1 MPSSESWLSGED
13 IRVFAKCD
21 QLTLNQAKFNVF
33 ADDLAGDPVH
43 VTHWNRTCVMEVALL
58 DDWNTVAAESA
69 KYSEAHH
76 VKKEEEVD
84 DASLLLGD
92 HQHTAID
99 VDGDTSGPPAHWW
112 QSDDECGILELDS
125 SGHEGSEFQPEDSP
139 ASELV
144 DDDVRLKISHFEPPT
159 GYGWGVMY
167 NVRIRV
173 VHLTFLYMLNLA
185 HQQRTL
191 RSCLRFPCELRSG

>member
-1 MPSSESWLSGED
+1 MWTETSSSHFLNADPNTPHAPFMPSSESWLSGED

-139 ASELV
+139 RRSSWTMTYASKSVTSNLPQATGGG
-144 DDDVRLKISHFEPPT
+144 SCTTAHF
-159 GYGWGVMY
+159 GV
-167 NVRIRV
+167 
-173 VHLTFLYMLNLA
+173 A
-185 HQQRTL
+185 
-191 RSCLRFPCELRSG
+191 